1 MPDSSSVGIHRAVGT
16 FFEENKIDTACQALQ
31 SAGFS
36 NEQIAT
42 QTQTF
47 DPNPPAAKTKARSG
61 ALGAAAA
68 GAVIGGFVG
77 FLMAWFSPSFAG
89 FNVVM
94 MTRDIPAALLAA
106 AIGATVGALGAGLFG
121 ALAGVQVPKTD
132 FDRTRLSYKYLIEVE
147 GTEAELDQAAQILQ
161 QQGAKVER

>member
-1 MPDSSSVGIHRAVGT
+1 MPDQSSVGIHRAVGT
-16 FFEENKIDTACQALQ
+16 FFESDKIDTACQALQ

-47 DPNPPAAKTKARSG
+47 DPNPPEKTKAASG
-61 ALGAAAA
+61 AMGAAAA
-68 GAVIGGFVG
+68 GAVIGGFIG
-77 FLMAWFSPSFAG
+77 FLMAWFSPSLAG

-94 MTRDIPAALLAA
+94 MTRDLPAALLAA
-106 AIGATVGALGAGLFG
+106 AIGATVGAIGAGLFG
-121 ALAGVQVPKTD
+121 ALAGVQVPKAD

-147 GTEAELDQAAQILQ
+147 GTESELDQAAQILQ